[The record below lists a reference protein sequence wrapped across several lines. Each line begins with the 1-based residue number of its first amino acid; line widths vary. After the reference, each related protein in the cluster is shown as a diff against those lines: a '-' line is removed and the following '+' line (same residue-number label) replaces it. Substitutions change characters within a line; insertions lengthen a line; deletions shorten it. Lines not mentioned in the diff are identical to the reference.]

1 MPYYITDESEDCPA
15 WAVVKEDGELLA
27 CHDTKESAIDQAIAV
42 SLAEETEYVG
52 ERAAVG
58 ELKIGDWVTWNERN
72 PYVLAKV
79 VMIEGELAGLE
90 VYELEDEVY
99 HSTNRLMIM
108 NVLKLKRTQMPERIS
123 AKIEEAEEDY
133 SEEGTP
139 AIILDVDNTIIRGG
153 GINQQLVDYL
163 DTFEDTEIIIITA
176 RLESDRAE
184 TVEDLLDFD
193 YDQLIMKPS
202 ANLSST
208 EFKRRTASELLNTY
222 NLMIAI
228 DDNNDILRAYRGLG
242 ITAIHPNEIP
252 TVPGEERAKPEDLEE
267 GDSVSWNS
275 SGGRARGVI
284 ERIERDG
291 TINVP
296 NTDFSITGT
305 EDDPA
310 ALIRIYREGAEGLE
324 PTDTLVG
331 HKFSTL
337 TKIQDLDEARDV
349 NLTPPA
355 YMRAAARRGL
365 EYHREGKSGDG
376 LVDRTIREA
385 RAMAEG
391 NVTADKWVRI
401 RAWIARH
408 LVDLDSPDAN
418 PSSPNYPS
426 AGVVAHLLWGSG
438 PSKASARRTLKY
450 AEGVVARLE
459 EENRA
464 SISQESEQ
472 MAKIEKR
479 TNEVKFELRAVEG
492 GDGMT
497 FTGYAAVFNSPSE
510 PLPFIERIAPG
521 AFKRSLKARNDIKL
535 LWNHDTGSVLGST
548 RAGTLKLEEDNYGL
562 RVTAVLPETTL
573 GKDVRTLVQR
583 GDVNAMSFGFSVP
596 ANGDSWNSDGTERTL
611 RSVRIHEVSIVAF
624 PAYSQTAGTAS
635 VRSFEAVATRAEV
648 DADQLADAMLAI
660 EDGKDLSLE
669 QSELL
674 SKVIQRLT
682 PQEEA
687 EAEEDSEDLTALEL
701 KKKKFELLMKRL

>member
-1 MPYYITDESEDCPA
+1 VPYYITDQSADCPS

-42 SLAEETEYVG
+42 SLAEDTEFVG

-58 ELKIGDWVTWNERN
+58 QLQVGDWVTWNERN
-72 PYVLAKV
+72 PNVLAQV

-108 NVLKLKRTQMPERIS
+108 NIFKLQRIQMPERIS
-123 AKIEEAEEDY
+123 AEIDEAEEQD
-133 SEEGTP
+133 EEEETEGNLPDNYRPALTP
-139 AIILDVDNTIIRGG
+139 DVPEGRACGNCFFFNEERLNEDRDKAWCEKWEAFVDGG
-153 GINQQLVDYL
+153 NYCNAW
-163 DTFEDTEIIIITA
+163 E
-176 RLESDRAE
+176 
-184 TVEDLLDFD
+184 
-193 YDQLIMKPS
+193 
-202 ANLSST
+202 
-208 EFKRRTASELLNTY
+208 
-222 NLMIAI
+222 
-228 DDNNDILRAYRGLG
+228 
-242 ITAIHPNEIP
+242 PNE
-252 TVPGEERAKPEDLEE
+252 
-267 GDSVSWNS
+267 
-275 SGGRARGVI
+275 
-284 ERIERDG
+284 
-291 TINVP
+291 
-296 NTDFSITGT
+296 
-305 EDDPA
+305 
-310 ALIRIYREGAEGLE
+310 
-324 PTDTLVG
+324 
-331 HKFSTL
+331 
-337 TKIQDLDEARDV
+337 EARELREVD
-349 NLTPPA
+349 LTPPA

-365 EYHREGKSGDG
+365 EYYAEGLAGDG
-376 LVDRTIREA
+376 LVDRTVREA

-401 RAWIARH
+401 AAWIARH
-408 LVDLDSPDAN
+408 LGDLDSPDAN
-418 PSSPNYPS
+418 PTSDNYPS

-438 PSKASARRTLKY
+438 PSKSSARRAMEY
-450 AEGVVARLE
+450 AQGVVGRLE

-535 LWNHDTGSVLGST
+535 LWNHDTGAVLGST

-562 RVTAVLPETTL
+562 RVTATLPPTSL
-573 GKDVRTLVQR
+573 GNDVKVLVQR
-583 GDVNAMSFGFSVP
+583 GDVSAMSFGFSVP
-596 ANGDSWNSDGTERTL
+596 ANGDSWNSEGTERTL

-624 PAYSQTAGTAS
+624 PAYQQTAGTAN
-635 VRSFEAVATRAEV
+635 VRSFDAVATRAEV
-648 DADQLADAMLAI
+648 DADKLADAFLAI

-674 SKVIQRLT
+674 TTVIQRLT

-687 EAEEDSEDLTALEL
+687 EAEANSDDLTALEL

>member
-1 MPYYITDESEDCPA
+1 MPYYITDKSESCPA
-15 WAVVKEDGELLA
+15 WSVIKEDGEVLA

-42 SLAEETEYVG
+42 SLAEETEFVG

-58 ELKIGDWVTWNERN
+58 QLQVGDYVSWNERN
-72 PYVLAKV
+72 PNILAEVVIVEGQLAVLE
-79 VMIEGELAGLE
+79 I
-90 VYELEDEVY
+90 YELEDDVY
-99 HSTNRLMIM
+99 HSTDRLMIM
-108 NVLKLKRTQMPERIS
+108 NVFKLVRVPRPEMI
-123 AKIEEAEEDY
+123 
-133 SEEGTP
+133 SEE
-139 AIILDVDNTIIRGG
+139 
-153 GINQQLVDYL
+153 
-163 DTFEDTEIIIITA
+163 
-176 RLESDRAE
+176 
-184 TVEDLLDFD
+184 VEDVEE
-193 YDQLIMKPS
+193 Q
-202 ANLSST
+202 
-208 EFKRRTASELLNTY
+208 ESE
-222 NLMIAI
+222 
-228 DDNNDILRAYRGLG
+228 
-242 ITAIHPNEIP
+242 EQ
-252 TVPGEERAKPEDLEE
+252 DLEE
-267 GDSVSWNS
+267 ETEGNLPDNYRPALSPDVPE
-275 SGGRARGVI
+275 GRACGNCFFYNE
-284 ERIERDG
+284 ERLNEDGDKAWCERWDAF
-291 TINVP
+291 V
-296 NTDFSITGT
+296 
-305 EDDPA
+305 
-310 ALIRIYREGAEGLE
+310 EGGNYCNAWQASDAVAEE
-324 PTDTLVG
+324 R
-331 HKFSTL
+331 
-337 TKIQDLDEARDV
+337 QV
-349 NLTPPA
+349 NLDPPA

-365 EYHREGKSGDG
+365 EYYAEGLAGDG
-376 LVDRTIREA
+376 LVDRTVREA
-385 RAMAEG
+385 RAMAAG

-418 PSSPNYPS
+418 PSSENYPS

-438 PSKASARRTLKY
+438 PSKSSARRALNY

-583 GDVNAMSFGFSVP
+583 GDVSAMSFGFSVP
-596 ANGDSWNSDGTERTL
+596 ANGDTWNTDGTERTL

-635 VRSFEAVATRAEV
+635 VRSFDGVAKRAEV

-674 SKVIQRLT
+674 TKVIQRLT

-687 EAEEDSEDLTALEL
+687 EAEANSEDLTALEL
-701 KKKKFELLMKRL
+701 KKKKFELLMKRF

>member
-1 MPYYITDESEDCPA
+1 VPYYITQDSAECPA
-15 WAVVKEDGELLA
+15 WAVEKEDGELVA
-27 CHDTKESAIDQAIAV
+27 CHDSKDSAIAQAVAI
-42 SLAEETEYVG
+42 SLSEDTEFIG

-58 ELKIGDWVTWNERN
+58 QLQVGDWVSWNERN
-72 PYVLAKV
+72 PKVLAQV

-108 NVLKLKRTQMPERIS
+108 NVFKLTRIQMPERIS
-123 AKIEEAEEDY
+123 AEVEDAEE
-133 SEEGTP
+133 
-139 AIILDVDNTIIRGG
+139 
-153 GINQQLVDYL
+153 Q
-163 DTFEDTEIIIITA
+163 
-176 RLESDRAE
+176 
-184 TVEDLLDFD
+184 
-193 YDQLIMKPS
+193 
-202 ANLSST
+202 
-208 EFKRRTASELLNTY
+208 
-222 NLMIAI
+222 
-228 DDNNDILRAYRGLG
+228 
-242 ITAIHPNEIP
+242 
-252 TVPGEERAKPEDLEE
+252 DLEE
-267 GDSVSWNS
+267 EETEGNLPDNYRPALAPDVPE
-275 SGGRARGVI
+275 GRACGNCFFFNE
-284 ERIERDG
+284 ERLNEDGDKAWCERWDAFVDG
-291 TINVP
+291 GNYC
-296 NTDFSITGT
+296 NAW
-305 EDDPA
+305 EPA
-310 ALIRIYREGAEGLE
+310 EQE
-324 PTDTLVG
+324 T
-331 HKFSTL
+331 
-337 TKIQDLDEARDV
+337 EARDV

-365 EYHREGKSGDG
+365 EYYAEGLAGDG
-376 LVDRTIREA
+376 LVDRTVREA

-401 RAWIARH
+401 AAWIARH
-408 LVDLDSPDAN
+408 LGDLDSPDAN
-418 PSSPNYPS
+418 PSSENYPS

-438 PSKASARRTLKY
+438 PSKSSARRAMNY

-479 TNEVKFELRAVEG
+479 TNEVQFELRAVEN

-535 LWNHDTGSVLGST
+535 LWNHDTGAVLGST

-562 RVTAVLPETTL
+562 RVTAVLPDTNL
-573 GKDVRTLVQR
+573 GRDVRTLVQR

-596 ANGDSWNSDGTERTL
+596 AGGDTWNAEGTERTL
-611 RSVRIHEVSIVAF
+611 KSVRIFEVSVVAY
-624 PAYSQTAGTAS
+624 PAYQQTAGTAN
-635 VRSFEAVATRAEV
+635 VRSFDAVATRAEV
-648 DADQLADAMLAI
+648 DADKLADAMLAI

-674 SKVIQRLT
+674 TTVIQRLT

-687 EAEEDSEDLTALEL
+687 AAEENSEDLTALEL

>member
-1 MPYYITDESEDCPA
+1 MPYYITDKSADCPA
-15 WAVVKEDGELLA
+15 WAVVKEDGEVVA
-27 CHDTKESAIDQAIAV
+27 CHDTKESAIAQAVAI
-42 SLAEETEYVG
+42 SLAEETEFVG
-52 ERAAVG
+52 ERATVG
-58 ELKIGDWVTWNERN
+58 QLQVGDYVTWNERN
-72 PYVLAKV
+72 PKILAEV
-79 VMIEGELAGLE
+79 VMVEGQLAVLE

-108 NVLKLKRTQMPERIS
+108 NVFKLVRVPRPERIS
-123 AKIEEAEEDY
+123 EKVKDHIEDAEEETEGNLPDNY
-133 SEEGTP
+133 RPALSPDVPEGRACGNCFFFNEERLNEDGDK
-139 AIILDVDNTIIRGG
+139 AWCERWDAFVEGG
-153 GINQQLVDYL
+153 NYCN
-163 DTFEDTEIIIITA
+163 A
-176 RLESDRAE
+176 WESAE
-184 TVEDLLDFD
+184 QE
-193 YDQLIMKPS
+193 
-202 ANLSST
+202 
-208 EFKRRTASELLNTY
+208 
-222 NLMIAI
+222 
-228 DDNNDILRAYRGLG
+228 
-242 ITAIHPNEIP
+242 
-252 TVPGEERAKPEDLEE
+252 GEE
-267 GDSVSWNS
+267 
-275 SGGRARGVI
+275 
-284 ERIERDG
+284 ER
-291 TINVP
+291 
-296 NTDFSITGT
+296 
-305 EDDPA
+305 
-310 ALIRIYREGAEGLE
+310 
-324 PTDTLVG
+324 
-331 HKFSTL
+331 
-337 TKIQDLDEARDV
+337 QV

-365 EYHREGKSGDG
+365 EYYAEGLGGDG

-408 LVDLDSPDAN
+408 LVDLDAPDAN
-418 PSSPNYPS
+418 PNSENYPS

-438 PSKASARRTLKY
+438 PSKASARRALNY
-450 AEGVVARLE
+450 AEGVVSRLE

-535 LWNHDTGSVLGST
+535 LWNHDTGAVLGST

-583 GDVNAMSFGFSVP
+583 GDVSAMSFGFSVP
-596 ANGDSWNSDGTERTL
+596 ANGDSWNAEGTERTL

-624 PAYSQTAGTAS
+624 PAYQQTAGTAS
-635 VRSFEAVATRAEV
+635 VRSFDGVAKRAEV

-674 SKVIQRLT
+674 TKVIQRLT

-687 EAEEDSEDLTALEL
+687 EAEVNSEELTALEL

>member
-1 MPYYITDESEDCPA
+1 VPYYITDKSEDCPS
-15 WAVVKEDGELLA
+15 WSVIKDNDDLIA
-27 CHDTKESAIDQAIAV
+27 CHDTKESAIEQAIAI
-42 SLAEETEYVG
+42 SLAEDTEFVG

-58 ELKIGDWVTWNERN
+58 QLKVGDWVSWNERN
-72 PYVLAKV
+72 PNVLAQV

-90 VYELEDEVY
+90 VYELEAEVY
-99 HSTNRLMIM
+99 HSTDRLMIM
-108 NVLKLKRTQMPERIS
+108 NVFKLQRVQAPDRVSMELDY
-123 AKIEEAEEDY
+123 EEDLTDDP
-133 SEEGTP
+133 EENRDGEGV
-139 AIILDVDNTIIRGG
+139 IILDVDNTIIRGG
-153 GINQQLVDYL
+153 EINQRLVDYL
-163 DTFEDTEIIIITA
+163 DTFDNTELVIITA
-176 RLESDRAE
+176 RIESERAQTEADLEG
-184 TVEDLLDFD
+184 FD

-202 ANLSST
+202 ADLNST
-208 EFKRRTASELLNTY
+208 EFKRRTASELMNTY
-222 NLMIAI
+222 NVMIAI
-228 DDNNDILRAYRGLG
+228 DDNNDILRAYRTLG

-252 TVPGEERAKPEDLEE
+252 DT
-267 GDSVSWNS
+267 
-275 SGGRARGVI
+275 
-284 ERIERDG
+284 
-291 TINVP
+291 
-296 NTDFSITGT
+296 
-305 EDDPA
+305 PA
-310 ALIRIYREGAEGLE
+310 
-324 PTDTLVG
+324 
-331 HKFSTL
+331 
-337 TKIQDLDEARDV
+337 LDEEIRAVD
-349 NLTPPA
+349 LTPPA

-365 EYHREGKSGDG
+365 EYYAEGLAGDG
-376 LVDRTIREA
+376 LVDRTVREA
-385 RAMAEG
+385 RAMAAG

-418 PSSPNYPS
+418 PSSENYPS

-438 PSKASARRTLKY
+438 PSKASARRAMNY

-459 EENRA
+459 RENRA
-464 SISQESEQ
+464 SVSQESEQ

-479 TNEVKFELRAVEG
+479 TNEVQFELRAVEN

-562 RVTAVLPETTL
+562 RVTAMLPETTL

-583 GDVNAMSFGFSVP
+583 GDVSAMSFGFSVP
-596 ANGDSWNSDGTERTL
+596 ANGDTWNSDGTERTL

-624 PAYSQTAGTAS
+624 PAYSQTAGTAA
-635 VRSFEAVATRAEV
+635 VRSYDAVATRAEV

-674 SKVIQRLT
+674 TTVIQRLT
-682 PQEEA
+682 PQA
-687 EAEEDSEDLTALEL
+687 EGEDNSDDLTLLEL
-701 KKKKFELLMKRL
+701 KKKKIELLMKRL

>member
-1 MPYYITDESEDCPA
+1 MPYYITDKSANCPS
-15 WAVVKEDGELLA
+15 WAVVKEDGELIA
-27 CHDTKESAIDQAIAV
+27 CHDSKESAIDQAIAI
-42 SLAEETEYVG
+42 SLAEDTEFVG

-58 ELKIGDWVTWNERN
+58 QLMVGDYVSWDINNPKI
-72 PYVLAKV
+72 LAEV
-79 VMIEGELAGLE
+79 VMVEGQLAAVE
-90 VYELEDEVY
+90 VYELEDSVY
-99 HSTNRLMIM
+99 HSTDRIMLINVFKLVRVPRPEMIS
-108 NVLKLKRTQMPERIS
+108 E
-123 AKIEEAEEDY
+123 KIEDEEQNLEEETEGNLPDNY
-133 SEEGTP
+133 RPSLSPDVPEGRACGNCLFFDETRLNEEGDE
-139 AIILDVDNTIIRGG
+139 AWCQKWGAFVEGDNYC
-153 GINQQLVDYL
+153 NAWEAD
-163 DTFEDTEIIIITA
+163 
-176 RLESDRAE
+176 
-184 TVEDLLDFD
+184 
-193 YDQLIMKPS
+193 
-202 ANLSST
+202 
-208 EFKRRTASELLNTY
+208 
-222 NLMIAI
+222 
-228 DDNNDILRAYRGLG
+228 
-242 ITAIHPNEIP
+242 
-252 TVPGEERAKPEDLEE
+252 EERAAPDALEV
-267 GDSVSWNS
+267 GDSVSWSS

-284 ERIERDG
+284 ERIERNG
-291 TINVP
+291 RINVP
-296 NTDFSITGT
+296 NSDFTITGT

-310 ALIRIYREGAEGLE
+310 ALIRVYREGADGLE
-324 PTDTLVG
+324 ATDVLVG

-337 TKIQDLDEARDV
+337 TKIQELDEERQV

-365 EYHREGKSGDG
+365 EYYREGKGGDG
-376 LVDRTIREA
+376 LVERTIREA

-408 LVDLDSPDAN
+408 LVDLDAPDAN
-418 PSSPNYPS
+418 PTSENYPS

-438 PSKASARRTLKY
+438 PSKASARRALKY

-479 TNEVKFELRAVEG
+479 TNEVKFELRAVEN

-535 LWNHDTGSVLGST
+535 LWNHDTGAVLGST

-562 RVTAVLPETTL
+562 RVTATLPQTSL
-573 GKDVRTLVQR
+573 GNDVKVLVQR

-596 ANGDSWNSDGTERTL
+596 ANGDSWNTDGTERTL
-611 RSVRIHEVSIVAF
+611 RSVRIHEVSIVAY

-635 VRSFEAVATRAEV
+635 VRSFDGVAKRAEV

-674 SKVIQRLT
+674 TKVIQRLT
-682 PQEEA
+682 PQG
-687 EAEEDSEDLTALEL
+687 EDSTSDDLNALEL
-701 KKKKFELLMKRL
+701 KKKKLELLMKRL

>member
-1 MPYYITDESEDCPA
+1 VPYYITDKSADCPA
-15 WAVVKEDGELLA
+15 WAVVKEDGEVLA
-27 CHDTKESAIDQAIAV
+27 CHDTKESAIEQAIAV
-42 SLAEETEYVG
+42 SLAEETEFVG

-58 ELKIGDWVTWNERN
+58 QLQVGDWVSWNERN
-72 PYVLAKV
+72 PNVLAQV

-99 HSTNRLMIM
+99 HSTSRLMIV
-108 NVLKLKRTQMPERIS
+108 NVFKLTRIQKPELISAEVEDVEEEEGLPDNYRPALAPDVPEGRACGNCFFFNEERIS
-123 AKIEEAEEDY
+123 EDGTKAFCEKWEEFVDGGYYCNAWESNEAEEQ
-133 SEEGTP
+133 E
-139 AIILDVDNTIIRGG
+139 V
-153 GINQQLVDYL
+153 
-163 DTFEDTEIIIITA
+163 
-176 RLESDRAE
+176 
-184 TVEDLLDFD
+184 
-193 YDQLIMKPS
+193 
-202 ANLSST
+202 
-208 EFKRRTASELLNTY
+208 
-222 NLMIAI
+222 
-228 DDNNDILRAYRGLG
+228 
-242 ITAIHPNEIP
+242 
-252 TVPGEERAKPEDLEE
+252 
-267 GDSVSWNS
+267 
-275 SGGRARGVI
+275 
-284 ERIERDG
+284 
-291 TINVP
+291 
-296 NTDFSITGT
+296 
-305 EDDPA
+305 
-310 ALIRIYREGAEGLE
+310 RE
-324 PTDTLVG
+324 
-331 HKFSTL
+331 
-337 TKIQDLDEARDV
+337 V

-365 EYHREGKSGDG
+365 EYHAEGLSGDG
-376 LVDRTIREA
+376 LVDRTVREA

-408 LVDLDSPDAN
+408 LGDLDSPDAN

-438 PSKASARRTLKY
+438 PSKSSARRALKY

-479 TNEVKFELRAVEG
+479 TNQVEFELRAVEG

-535 LWNHDTGSVLGST
+535 LWNHDTGAVLGST
-548 RAGTLKLEEDNYGL
+548 RAGTLKLEEDSYGL

-583 GDVNAMSFGFSVP
+583 GDVSAMSFGFSVP
-596 ANGDSWNSDGTERTL
+596 ANGDTWNAEGTERTL

-624 PAYSQTAGTAS
+624 PAYQQTAGTAS
-635 VRSFEAVATRAEV
+635 VRSFDAVATRAEV
-648 DADQLADAMLAI
+648 DADSLADAMLAI

-674 SKVIQRLT
+674 TKVIQRLT

-687 EAEEDSEDLTALEL
+687 EAEDNSEELTALEL

>member
-1 MPYYITDESEDCPA
+1 VPYYITDKSADCPA
-15 WAVVKEDGELLA
+15 WSVIKESGEVLA
-27 CHDTKESAIDQAIAV
+27 CHDTKESAIEQAIAV
-42 SLAEETEYVG
+42 SIAEETEFVG

-58 ELKIGDWVTWNERN
+58 ELKIGDWVTWNLRN
-72 PYVLAKV
+72 PKVLALV
-79 VMIEGELAGLE
+79 VLIEGELAGLE

-99 HSTNRLMIM
+99 HSTSRLMIM
-108 NVLKLKRTQMPERIS
+108 NVFKLQRIQMPERIS
-123 AKIEEAEEDY
+123 AEVEDAEE
-133 SEEGTP
+133 EELEDEGEANLPDNYRP
-139 AIILDVDNTIIRGG
+139 ALAPDVPEGRACGNCFFF
-153 GINQQLVDYL
+153 N
-163 DTFEDTEIIIITA
+163 EA
-176 RLESDRAE
+176 RLNDNGDKAWCERWDAFVDGGNYCNAWEPAE
-184 TVEDLLDFD
+184 QET
-193 YDQLIMKPS
+193 
-202 ANLSST
+202 
-208 EFKRRTASELLNTY
+208 
-222 NLMIAI
+222 
-228 DDNNDILRAYRGLG
+228 
-242 ITAIHPNEIP
+242 
-252 TVPGEERAKPEDLEE
+252 
-267 GDSVSWNS
+267 
-275 SGGRARGVI
+275 
-284 ERIERDG
+284 
-291 TINVP
+291 
-296 NTDFSITGT
+296 
-305 EDDPA
+305 
-310 ALIRIYREGAEGLE
+310 
-324 PTDTLVG
+324 
-331 HKFSTL
+331 
-337 TKIQDLDEARDV
+337 EARDV

-365 EYHREGKSGDG
+365 EYYAEGLAGDG
-376 LVDRTIREA
+376 LVDRTVREA

-401 RAWIARH
+401 AAWIARH
-408 LVDLDSPDAN
+408 LGDLDSPDAN
-418 PSSPNYPS
+418 PSSENYPS

-438 PSKASARRTLKY
+438 PSKASARRAMNY
-450 AEGVVARLE
+450 ADGVVARLE

-464 SISQESEQ
+464 SVSQESEQ

-479 TNEVKFELRAVEG
+479 TNEVQFELRAVEN

-583 GDVNAMSFGFSVP
+583 GDVSAMSFGFSVP
-596 ANGDSWNSDGTERTL
+596 ANGDSWNAEGTERTL

-624 PAYSQTAGTAS
+624 PAYQQTAGTAA
-635 VRSFEAVATRAEV
+635 VRSFDGVAKRAEV

-674 SKVIQRLT
+674 TKVIQRLT

-687 EAEEDSEDLTALEL
+687 AEEDNSEELTALEL
-701 KKKKFELLMKRL
+701 KKMKLELLMKRL

>member
-1 MPYYITDESEDCPA
+1 MPYYITDKSEDCPS
-15 WAVVKEDGELLA
+15 WAVVKEDGEIIA
-27 CHDTKESAIDQAIAV
+27 CHDTKESAIDQALAI
-42 SLAEETEYVG
+42 SLAEETEFVG

-58 ELKIGDWVTWNERN
+58 QLKVGDYVSWDLTN
-72 PYVLAKV
+72 PKIMAEV

-90 VYELEDEVY
+90 VYELEDDVY
-99 HSTNRLMIM
+99 HSTDRLMIM
-108 NVLKLKRTQMPERIS
+108 NIFRLQRVPRPEKIS
-123 AKIEEAEEDY
+123 EEVEMEEDY
-133 SEEGTP
+133 SEEDREEGTP

-153 GINQQLVDYL
+153 QINQQLVDYL
-163 DTFEDTEIIIITA
+163 DTFDDTEMIIITA
-176 RLESDRAE
+176 RLESERAQTE
-184 TVEDLLDFD
+184 VDLEGFD
-193 YDQLIMKPS
+193 YDQLLMKPS
-202 ANLSST
+202 ADLNST
-208 EFKRRTASELLNTY
+208 EFKRRTASELMDSY

-252 TVPGEERAKPEDLEE
+252 SVPEDEERA
-267 GDSVSWNS
+267 
-275 SGGRARGVI
+275 
-284 ERIERDG
+284 
-291 TINVP
+291 
-296 NTDFSITGT
+296 
-305 EDDPA
+305 
-310 ALIRIYREGAEGLE
+310 
-324 PTDTLVG
+324 
-331 HKFSTL
+331 
-337 TKIQDLDEARDV
+337 V
-349 NLTPPA
+349 NLTAPA

-365 EYHREGKSGDG
+365 EYYREGKGGDG
-376 LVDRTIREA
+376 LVDKTIREA

-408 LVDLDSPDAN
+408 LGDLDSPNAN
-418 PSSPNYPS
+418 PSSPSYPS

-479 TNEVKFELRAVEG
+479 TNEVQFELRAVEG

-521 AFKRSLKARNDIKL
+521 AFKRSLRARNDIKL

-562 RVTAVLPETTL
+562 RVTAVLPETSL

-583 GDVNAMSFGFSVP
+583 GDVSAMSFGFSVP
-596 ANGDSWNSDGTERTL
+596 ANGDTWNTDGTERTL

-635 VRSFEAVATRAEV
+635 VRSFDAVATRAEV
-648 DADQLADAMLAI
+648 DADQLADAMLSI
-660 EDGKDLSLE
+660 EDGKDLSKE

-674 SKVIQRLT
+674 TKVIQRLT

-687 EAEEDSEDLTALEL
+687 QTEENSEELTALEL
-701 KKKKFELLMKRL
+701 KKMKLELLMKRL

>member
-1 MPYYITDESEDCPA
+1 MAYYITDKSEDCPA
-15 WAVVKEDGELLA
+15 WAVVKEDGELIA
-27 CHDTKESAIDQAIAV
+27 CHDTKESAIDQALAI
-42 SLAEETEYVG
+42 SLAEETEFVG

-58 ELKIGDWVTWNERN
+58 QLKVGDYVSWDLTN
-72 PYVLAKV
+72 PKIMAEV

-90 VYELEDEVY
+90 VYELEDDVY
-99 HSTNRLMIM
+99 HNTDRLMIM
-108 NVLKLKRTQMPERIS
+108 NIFRLQRVPRPEKIS
-123 AKIEEAEEDY
+123 EVVEIEEDY
-133 SEEGTP
+133 SEEDREEGIP
-139 AIILDVDNTIIRGG
+139 AIILDIDNTIIRGG
-153 GINQQLVDYL
+153 QLNQQLVDYL
-163 DTFEDTEIIIITA
+163 DTFDDTEIIIITA

-184 TVEDLLDFD
+184 TEVDLEGFE
-193 YDQLIMKPS
+193 YDQLLMKPS
-202 ANLSST
+202 SDLNST
-208 EFKRRTASELLNTY
+208 EFKRATASELLNSY

-228 DDNNDILRAYRGLG
+228 DDNNDILRAYRSLG

-252 TVPGEERAKPEDLEE
+252 SVPEDEER
-267 GDSVSWNS
+267 
-275 SGGRARGVI
+275 
-284 ERIERDG
+284 
-291 TINVP
+291 
-296 NTDFSITGT
+296 
-305 EDDPA
+305 
-310 ALIRIYREGAEGLE
+310 
-324 PTDTLVG
+324 
-331 HKFSTL
+331 
-337 TKIQDLDEARDV
+337 QV
-349 NLTPPA
+349 NLTAPA

-365 EYHREGKSGDG
+365 EYYREGKGGDG

-391 NVTADKWVRI
+391 NITADKWVRI

-408 LVDLDSPDAN
+408 LGDLDSPDAN

-479 TNEVKFELRAVEG
+479 TNEVQFELRAVEG

-596 ANGDSWNSDGTERTL
+596 ANGDTWNTDGTERTL

-635 VRSFEAVATRAEV
+635 VRSFDAVAKRAEV
-648 DADQLADAMLAI
+648 DADQLADAMLTI
-660 EDGKDLSLE
+660 EDGKDLSKE

-674 SKVIQRLT
+674 TKVIQRLT
-682 PQEEA
+682 PQDEAQTEENS
-687 EAEEDSEDLTALEL
+687 EELTALEL
-701 KKKKFELLMKRL
+701 KKMKLELLMKRL

>member
-1 MPYYITDESEDCPA
+1 VPYYITDKSADCPS
-15 WAVVKEDGELLA
+15 WAVIKEDGELIA
-27 CHDTKESAIDQAIAV
+27 CHDSKESAIDQAIAI
-42 SLAEETEYVG
+42 SLAEETEFIG

-58 ELKIGDWVTWNERN
+58 QLQVGDWVTWNERN
-72 PYVLAKV
+72 PKVLAQV

-90 VYELEDEVY
+90 VYDLEDEVY

-108 NVLKLKRTQMPERIS
+108 NVFKLIRVSRPEMISEEVADAEEQEEEETEGNLPDNYRPALAPDVPEGRACGNCFFFNEERINEDGDK
-123 AKIEEAEEDY
+123 AWCEKWDAFVDGGNYCNAWEPAEE
-133 SEEGTP
+133 
-139 AIILDVDNTIIRGG
+139 
-153 GINQQLVDYL
+153 
-163 DTFEDTEIIIITA
+163 
-176 RLESDRAE
+176 E
-184 TVEDLLDFD
+184 T
-193 YDQLIMKPS
+193 
-202 ANLSST
+202 
-208 EFKRRTASELLNTY
+208 
-222 NLMIAI
+222 
-228 DDNNDILRAYRGLG
+228 
-242 ITAIHPNEIP
+242 
-252 TVPGEERAKPEDLEE
+252 
-267 GDSVSWNS
+267 
-275 SGGRARGVI
+275 
-284 ERIERDG
+284 
-291 TINVP
+291 
-296 NTDFSITGT
+296 
-305 EDDPA
+305 
-310 ALIRIYREGAEGLE
+310 
-324 PTDTLVG
+324 
-331 HKFSTL
+331 
-337 TKIQDLDEARDV
+337 EARDV

-365 EYHREGKSGDG
+365 EYYAEGLAGDG
-376 LVDRTIREA
+376 LVDRTVREA

-408 LVDLDSPDAN
+408 LVDLDAPDAN
-418 PSSPNYPS
+418 PTSENYPS

-438 PSKASARRTLKY
+438 PSKASARRALNY

-479 TNEVKFELRAVEG
+479 TNEVQFELRAVEN

-562 RVTAVLPETTL
+562 RVTAVLPDTNL
-573 GKDVRTLVQR
+573 GRDVRTLVQR

-596 ANGDSWNSDGTERTL
+596 AGGDSWNAEGTERTL
-611 RSVRIHEVSIVAF
+611 KSVRIFEVSVVAY
-624 PAYSQTAGTAS
+624 PAYQQTAGTAS
-635 VRSFEAVATRAEV
+635 VRSFDGVAKRAEV

-674 SKVIQRLT
+674 TKVIQRLT

-687 EAEEDSEDLTALEL
+687 AAEENSEDLTALEL

>member
-1 MPYYITDESEDCPA
+1 MPYYITDKSEECPS
-15 WAVVKEDGELLA
+15 WSVVKEDGELIA
-27 CHDTKESAIDQAIAV
+27 CHDTKESAIDQAIAI
-42 SLAEETEYVG
+42 SLAEDTEFVG

-58 ELKIGDWVTWNERN
+58 QLQVGDYVSWNTFN
-72 PYVLAKV
+72 PNIMAEV
-79 VMIEGELAGLE
+79 VMVNGQLAVLE
-90 VYELEDEVY
+90 VYELENEVY
-99 HSTNRLMIM
+99 HSTDRLMIM
-108 NVLKLKRTQMPERIS
+108 NVFKLTRVPRPEMIS
-123 AKIEEAEEDY
+123 EEVEEAEEQDL
-133 SEEGTP
+133 EEETEGNLP
-139 AIILDVDNTIIRGG
+139 DNYRPSLSPDVPEGRACGNCFFFDETRLNEDGDKAWCEKWDAFVEGDNYC
-153 GINQQLVDYL
+153 NAW
-163 DTFEDTEIIIITA
+163 E
-176 RLESDRAE
+176 
-184 TVEDLLDFD
+184 
-193 YDQLIMKPS
+193 
-202 ANLSST
+202 
-208 EFKRRTASELLNTY
+208 
-222 NLMIAI
+222 
-228 DDNNDILRAYRGLG
+228 
-242 ITAIHPNEIP
+242 PNA
-252 TVPGEERAKPEDLEE
+252 EERAEPDALEV

-291 TINVP
+291 RINVP
-296 NTDFSITGT
+296 DSDFTITGT

-310 ALIRIYREGAEGLE
+310 ALIRVYRPGEDGLE

-337 TKIQDLDEARDV
+337 TKIQDVDETRAV

-365 EYHREGKSGDG
+365 EYYAEGLAGDG
-376 LVDRTIREA
+376 LVDRTVREA
-385 RAMAEG
+385 RAMAAG

-418 PSSPNYPS
+418 PSSENYPS

-438 PSKASARRTLKY
+438 PSKASARRAMNY

-497 FTGYAAVFNSPSE
+497 FTGYAAVFNAPSE

-521 AFKRSLKARNDIKL
+521 AFRRSLRARNDIKL

-562 RVTAVLPETTL
+562 RVTAVLPDTNL
-573 GKDVRTLVQR
+573 GRDVRTLVQR

-596 ANGDSWNSDGTERTL
+596 AGGDSWNSEGTERTL
-611 RSVRIHEVSIVAF
+611 KSVRIFEVSVVAY
-624 PAYSQTAGTAS
+624 PAYQQTAGTAA
-635 VRSFEAVATRAEV
+635 VRSYDAVATRAEV
-648 DADQLADAMLAI
+648 DADKLADAMLAI

-674 SKVIQRLT
+674 TTVIQRLT
-682 PQEEA
+682 PQA
-687 EAEEDSEDLTALEL
+687 EVEDNSDDLTLLEL
-701 KKKKFELLMKRL
+701 KKKKIELLMKRL

>member
-1 MPYYITDESEDCPA
+1 MPYYITDKSADCPA
-15 WAVVKEDGELLA
+15 WSVIKESGEVLA
-27 CHDTKESAIDQAIAV
+27 CHDTKESAIEQAIAV
-42 SLAEETEYVG
+42 SIAEETEFVG

-58 ELKIGDWVTWNERN
+58 ELKIGDWVTWNIRN
-72 PYVLAKV
+72 PNVLAQV
-79 VMIEGELAGLE
+79 VLIEGELAGLE
-90 VYELEDEVY
+90 VYELEDETY
-99 HSTNRLMIM
+99 HSTERLMIM
-108 NVLKLKRTQMPERIS
+108 NVFKLQRIPMPDKIS
-123 AKIEEAEEDY
+123 AELEDAEEQ
-133 SEEGTP
+133 EEDEGEENLPDNYRP
-139 AIILDVDNTIIRGG
+139 ALAPDVPEGRACGNCFFF
-153 GINQQLVDYL
+153 N
-163 DTFEDTEIIIITA
+163 EA
-176 RLESDRAE
+176 RLNDDGDKAWCERWDAFVDGGNYCNAWQPNEEDRAAP
-184 TVEDLLDFD
+184 D
-193 YDQLIMKPS
+193 
-202 ANLSST
+202 A
-208 EFKRRTASELLNTY
+208 
-222 NLMIAI
+222 
-228 DDNNDILRAYRGLG
+228 
-242 ITAIHPNEIP
+242 
-252 TVPGEERAKPEDLEE
+252 LEV
-267 GDSVSWNS
+267 GDSVSWNF

-284 ERIERDG
+284 ERIEREG

-296 NTDFSITGT
+296 NSDFTITGT

-310 ALIRIYREGAEGLE
+310 ALIRVYRPGAEGLE
-324 PTDTLVG
+324 ATDTLVA

-337 TKIQDLDEARDV
+337 TKIQELDENRAV
-349 NLTPPA
+349 NLTAPA

-365 EYHREGKSGDG
+365 EYYAQGLAGDG
-376 LVDRTIREA
+376 LVDRTVREA

-401 RAWIARH
+401 AAWIARH
-408 LVDLDSPDAN
+408 LGDLDSPDAN

-438 PSKASARRTLKY
+438 PSKSSANRTMKY
-450 AEGVVARLE
+450 AESVVARLE

-479 TNEVKFELRAVEG
+479 TNEVQFELRAVEG

-535 LWNHDTGSVLGST
+535 LYNHDTGAVLGST

-562 RVTAVLPETTL
+562 RVTAMLPETSL

-583 GDVNAMSFGFSVP
+583 GDVSAMSFGFSVP
-596 ANGDSWNSDGTERTL
+596 ANGDSWNTDGTERTL
-611 RSVRIHEVSIVAF
+611 KSVRIHEVSIVAF
-624 PAYSQTAGTAS
+624 PAYQQTAGTAA
-635 VRSFEAVATRAEV
+635 VRSFDGVAKRAEV

-674 SKVIQRLT
+674 TKVIQRLT

-687 EAEEDSEDLTALEL
+687 EAEANSEELTALEL

>member
-1 MPYYITDESEDCPA
+1 MPYYITDKSADCPA
-15 WAVVKEDGELLA
+15 WSVIKESGEVLA

-42 SLAEETEYVG
+42 SLAEETEFVG

-58 ELKIGDWVTWNERN
+58 QLMIGD
-72 PYVLAKV
+72 YVSWDVNNAKILAEV
-79 VMIEGELAGLE
+79 VMVDGQLAVIE
-90 VYELEDEVY
+90 VYELEDSVY
-99 HSTNRLMIM
+99 HSTDRLMIM
-108 NVLKLKRTQMPERIS
+108 NVFKLVRVPRPELIS
-123 AKIEEAEEDY
+123 EEVEDEEED
-133 SEEGTP
+133 SQENLEE
-139 AIILDVDNTIIRGG
+139 DN
-153 GINQQLVDYL
+153 
-163 DTFEDTEIIIITA
+163 
-176 RLESDRAE
+176 LEEDRAE
-184 TVEDLLDFD
+184 PD
-193 YDQLIMKPS
+193 S
-202 ANLSST
+202 
-208 EFKRRTASELLNTY
+208 
-222 NLMIAI
+222 
-228 DDNNDILRAYRGLG
+228 
-242 ITAIHPNEIP
+242 
-252 TVPGEERAKPEDLEE
+252 LEV

-296 NTDFSITGT
+296 DSDFTITGT

-310 ALIRIYREGAEGLE
+310 ALIRLYRPGSESLE
-324 PTDTLVG
+324 PTDTLVA

-337 TKIQDLDEARDV
+337 TKIEDLDETREV
-349 NLTPPA
+349 NLTAPA

-365 EYHREGKSGDG
+365 EYYREGKGGDG

-391 NVTADKWVRI
+391 NITADKWVRI
-401 RAWIARH
+401 AAWIARH
-408 LVDLDSPDAN
+408 LGDLDSPDAN

-438 PSKASARRTLKY
+438 PSKSSANRTMKY
-450 AEGVVARLE
+450 AEGVVSRLE

-479 TNEVKFELRAVEG
+479 TNEVQFELRAVEN

-548 RAGTLKLEEDNYGL
+548 RAGTLKLEEDAHGL
-562 RVTAVLPETTL
+562 RVTAMLPETSL

-596 ANGDSWNSDGTERTL
+596 ANGDSWNTEGTERTL

-624 PAYSQTAGTAS
+624 PAYSQTAGTAT
-635 VRSFEAVATRAEV
+635 VRSFDGVAKRAEV

-682 PQEEA
+682 PQEEV
-687 EAEEDSEDLTALEL
+687 EDNSEDLTALEL

>member
-1 MPYYITDESEDCPA
+1 MPYYITDKSADCPA

-42 SLAEETEYVG
+42 SLAEETEFVG

-58 ELKIGDWVTWNERN
+58 QLQVGDYVTWNERN
-72 PYVLAKV
+72 PNILAEV
-79 VMIEGELAGLE
+79 VMVEGQLAVLE

-99 HSTNRLMIM
+99 HSTDRLMIM
-108 NVLKLKRTQMPERIS
+108 NVFKLTRVPRPERIS
-123 AKIEEAEEDY
+123 EE
-133 SEEGTP
+133 
-139 AIILDVDNTIIRGG
+139 
-153 GINQQLVDYL
+153 
-163 DTFEDTEIIIITA
+163 
-176 RLESDRAE
+176 
-184 TVEDLLDFD
+184 VED
-193 YDQLIMKPS
+193 
-202 ANLSST
+202 
-208 EFKRRTASELLNTY
+208 
-222 NLMIAI
+222 
-228 DDNNDILRAYRGLG
+228 
-242 ITAIHPNEIP
+242 
-252 TVPGEERAKPEDLEE
+252 EDLEE
-267 GDSVSWNS
+267 QDIEEESEGNLPDNYRPALSPDVPE
-275 SGGRARGVI
+275 GRACGNCIFFDETRLNEDGDKAWC
-284 ERIERDG
+284 ERWDAFVEGGNYCNAWESAEQEGEEER
-291 TINVP
+291 
-296 NTDFSITGT
+296 
-305 EDDPA
+305 
-310 ALIRIYREGAEGLE
+310 
-324 PTDTLVG
+324 
-331 HKFSTL
+331 
-337 TKIQDLDEARDV
+337 QV

-365 EYHREGKSGDG
+365 EYYAEGLGGDG

-408 LVDLDSPDAN
+408 LVDLDAPDAN
-418 PSSPNYPS
+418 PNSENYPS

-438 PSKASARRTLKY
+438 PSKASARRALNY
-450 AEGVVARLE
+450 AEGVVSRLE

-535 LWNHDTGSVLGST
+535 LWNHDTGAVLGST

-562 RVTAVLPETTL
+562 RVTAVLPQTSL
-573 GKDVRTLVQR
+573 GNDVKVLVQR
-583 GDVNAMSFGFSVP
+583 GDVSAMSFGFSVP
-596 ANGDSWNSDGTERTL
+596 ANGDSWNAEGTERTL

-624 PAYSQTAGTAS
+624 PAYQQTAGTAS
-635 VRSFEAVATRAEV
+635 VRSFDGVAKRAEV

-674 SKVIQRLT
+674 TKVIQRLT

-687 EAEEDSEDLTALEL
+687 EAEANSEELTALEL

>member
-1 MPYYITDESEDCPA
+1 MPYYITSKSESCPA
-15 WAVVKEDGELLA
+15 WAVIKESGELIA
-27 CHDTKESAIDQAIAV
+27 CHDTKESAIDQAVAI
-42 SLAEETEYVG
+42 SLSEEEEFVG

-58 ELKIGDWVTWNERN
+58 ELNPGDYVSWNINDPKILAEV
-72 PYVLAKV
+72 VLVEGQVAV
-79 VMIEGELAGLE
+79 VE
-90 VYELEDEVY
+90 VYELKDTVY
-99 HSTNRLMIM
+99 HSTERLMIM
-108 NVLKLKRTQMPERIS
+108 NVLKLKRVPRPELIS
-123 AKIEEAEEDY
+123 EEFEEEDV
-133 SEEGTP
+133 EEETLEEETP
-139 AIILDVDNTIIRGG
+139 
-153 GINQQLVDYL
+153 
-163 DTFEDTEIIIITA
+163 E
-176 RLESDRAE
+176 
-184 TVEDLLDFD
+184 
-193 YDQLIMKPS
+193 
-202 ANLSST
+202 
-208 EFKRRTASELLNTY
+208 
-222 NLMIAI
+222 
-228 DDNNDILRAYRGLG
+228 
-242 ITAIHPNEIP
+242 
-252 TVPGEERAKPEDLEE
+252 EERAEPDELSE
-267 GDSVSWNS
+267 GDFVRWNS
-275 SGGRARGVI
+275 SGGIARG
-284 ERIERDG
+284 RIEYIMREG
-291 TINVP
+291 TLGVP
-296 NTDFSITGT
+296 DSDFSITAT
-305 EDDPA
+305 PENPA
-310 ALIRIYREGAEGLE
+310 ALIRIYRQGADGWAETE
-324 PTDTLVG
+324 VLVG

-337 TKIQDLDEARDV
+337 TKIEPLETRFENREV

-365 EYHREGKSGDG
+365 EYYAEGLAGDG
-376 LVDRTIREA
+376 LVDRTVREA

-401 RAWIARH
+401 GAWIARH

-418 PSSPNYPS
+418 PSSKNYPS

-438 PSKASARRTLKY
+438 PSKSSARRALNY
-450 AEGVVARLE
+450 AQGVVARLE

-497 FTGYAAVFNSPSE
+497 FTGYAAIFNSPSE

-562 RVTAVLPETTL
+562 RVTAMLPETTL

-583 GDVNAMSFGFSVP
+583 GDVSAMSFGFSVP
-596 ANGDSWNSDGTERTL
+596 ANGDSWNTDGTERTL

-624 PAYSQTAGTAS
+624 PAYSQTAGTAA
-635 VRSFEAVATRAEV
+635 VRSFDGVAKRAEV

-674 SKVIQRLT
+674 TKVIQRLT
-682 PQEEA
+682 PQEVA
-687 EAEEDSEDLTALEL
+687 EAEGNSEELTALEL

>member
-1 MPYYITDESEDCPA
+1 MPYYISDKSADCPA

-27 CHDTKESAIDQAIAV
+27 CHDSKQAAIDQAVAV
-42 SLAEETEYVG
+42 SLAEETEFVG

-58 ELKIGDWVTWNERN
+58 QLMVGDYVSWNINDPKI
-72 PYVLAKV
+72 LAEV
-79 VMIEGELAGLE
+79 VMIEGPLAAVE
-90 VYELEDEVY
+90 VYELEDSVY
-99 HSTNRLMIM
+99 HSTDRVMIM
-108 NVLKLKRTQMPERIS
+108 NVLKLVRVPRPEMIS
-123 AKIEEAEEDY
+123 EEVEEAEE
-133 SEEGTP
+133 ERAEGDGV
-139 AIILDVDNTIIRGG
+139 IILDVDNTIIRGG
-153 GINQQLVDYL
+153 QINQQLVNYL
-163 DTFEDTEIIIITA
+163 DTFEDTEFIIITA
-176 RLESDRAE
+176 RLESERANTE
-184 TVEDLLDFD
+184 ADLEGFD
-193 YDQLIMKPS
+193 YDELIMKPS
-202 ANLSST
+202 ADVDST
-208 EFKRRTASELLNTY
+208 EFKKTTAEELIKRY
-222 NLMIAI
+222 NVMVAI
-228 DDNNDILRAYRGLG
+228 DDNEQIRRAYRSLG

-252 TVPGEERAKPEDLEE
+252 SVEEEGRAEPDSLEV

-296 NTDFSITGT
+296 GSDFTITGT
-305 EDDPA
+305 EDNPA
-310 ALIRIYREGAEGLE
+310 ALIRVYREGGEGLE

-337 TKIQDLDEARDV
+337 TKLEDLEESRAV

-365 EYHREGKSGDG
+365 EYYREGKGGDG
-376 LVDRTIREA
+376 LVDKTIREA

-401 RAWIARH
+401 AAWIARH
-408 LVDLDSPDAN
+408 LGDLDSPDAN
-418 PSSPNYPS
+418 PSSENYPS

-438 PSKASARRTLKY
+438 PSKSSANRAMKY
-450 AEGVVARLE
+450 AENVVARLE
-459 EENRA
+459 EENRT
-464 SISQESEQ
+464 SISLESEQ

-479 TNEVKFELRAVEG
+479 TNEVQFELRAVEG

-548 RAGTLKLEEDNYGL
+548 RAGTLKLEEDAHGL
-562 RVTAVLPETTL
+562 RVTAMLPETTL

-596 ANGDSWNSDGTERTL
+596 ANGDSWNTEGTERTL

-624 PAYSQTAGTAS
+624 PAYTSTAGTAA
-635 VRSFEAVATRAEV
+635 VRSFDGVAKRTEV

-674 SKVIQRLT
+674 TKVIQRLT
-682 PQEEA
+682 PQEEDG
-687 EAEEDSEDLTALEL
+687 ESSDELTALEL
-701 KKKKFELLMKRL
+701 KKMKLELLMKRL

>member
-1 MPYYITDESEDCPA
+1 MPYYITDESECPA
-15 WAVVKEDGELLA
+15 WAVVKEDGEVLA

-42 SLAEETEYVG
+42 SLAEDTEFVG

-58 ELKIGDWVTWNERN
+58 QLQVGDWVSWNERN
-72 PYVLAKV
+72 PNVLAQV

-90 VYELEDEVY
+90 VYELEDEVF

-108 NVLKLKRTQMPERIS
+108 NVFKLTRIQRPERIS
-123 AKIEEAEEDY
+123 AEVEDGEEETEGNLPDNYRPSLSPDVPEGRACGNCFFFDETRLNEDGDEAWCTKWEAFVEGDNYCNAWQANEE
-133 SEEGTP
+133 
-139 AIILDVDNTIIRGG
+139 
-153 GINQQLVDYL
+153 
-163 DTFEDTEIIIITA
+163 
-176 RLESDRAE
+176 DRAE
-184 TVEDLLDFD
+184 PD
-193 YDQLIMKPS
+193 S
-202 ANLSST
+202 
-208 EFKRRTASELLNTY
+208 
-222 NLMIAI
+222 
-228 DDNNDILRAYRGLG
+228 
-242 ITAIHPNEIP
+242 
-252 TVPGEERAKPEDLEE
+252 LEV

-291 TINVP
+291 RINVP
-296 NTDFSITGT
+296 GSDFTITGT

-310 ALIRIYREGAEGLE
+310 ALIRIYREGEEGLE
-324 PTDTLVG
+324 ATDTLVG

-337 TKIQDLDEARDV
+337 IKINDLDETRDV

-365 EYHREGKSGDG
+365 EYYREGKGGDG

-418 PSSPNYPS
+418 PSSDNYPS

-438 PSKASARRTLKY
+438 PSKSSARRTLKY

-535 LWNHDTGSVLGST
+535 LWNHDTGAVLGST

-562 RVTAVLPETTL
+562 RVTAMLPETTL

-596 ANGDSWNSDGTERTL
+596 ANGDSWNAEGTERTL

-624 PAYSQTAGTAS
+624 PAYTQTAGTAS
-635 VRSFEAVATRAEV
+635 VRSFDAVATRAEV

-674 SKVIQRLT
+674 TKVIQRLT

-687 EAEEDSEDLTALEL
+687 EAEEQSDDLTALEL

>member
-1 MPYYITDESEDCPA
+1 VPYYITQNSAECPA
-15 WAVVKEDGELLA
+15 WAVEKEDGELVA
-27 CHDTKESAIDQAIAV
+27 CHDSKDSAIAQAIAI
-42 SLAEETEYVG
+42 SLSEDTEFIG

-58 ELKIGDWVTWNERN
+58 QLQVGDWVSWNERN
-72 PYVLAKV
+72 PKVLAQV

-108 NVLKLKRTQMPERIS
+108 NVFKLTRIQMPERIS
-123 AKIEEAEEDY
+123 AEVEDAEE
-133 SEEGTP
+133 
-139 AIILDVDNTIIRGG
+139 
-153 GINQQLVDYL
+153 Q
-163 DTFEDTEIIIITA
+163 
-176 RLESDRAE
+176 
-184 TVEDLLDFD
+184 
-193 YDQLIMKPS
+193 
-202 ANLSST
+202 
-208 EFKRRTASELLNTY
+208 
-222 NLMIAI
+222 
-228 DDNNDILRAYRGLG
+228 
-242 ITAIHPNEIP
+242 
-252 TVPGEERAKPEDLEE
+252 DLEE
-267 GDSVSWNS
+267 ETEGNLPDNYRPALAPDVPE
-275 SGGRARGVI
+275 GRACGNCFFFNE
-284 ERIERDG
+284 ERINEDGDKAWCERWDAFVDG
-291 TINVP
+291 GNYC
-296 NTDFSITGT
+296 NAW
-305 EDDPA
+305 EPA
-310 ALIRIYREGAEGLE
+310 DQE
-324 PTDTLVG
+324 T
-331 HKFSTL
+331 
-337 TKIQDLDEARDV
+337 EARDV

-365 EYHREGKSGDG
+365 EYYAEGLAGDG
-376 LVDRTIREA
+376 LVDRTVREA

-401 RAWIARH
+401 AAWIARH
-408 LVDLDSPDAN
+408 LGDLDSPDAN
-418 PSSPNYPS
+418 PSSENYPS

-438 PSKASARRTLKY
+438 PSKSSARRAMNY

-479 TNEVKFELRAVEG
+479 TNEVQFELRAVEN

-562 RVTAVLPETTL
+562 RVTAVLPPTTL
-573 GKDVRTLVQR
+573 GNDVKTLVQR
-583 GDVNAMSFGFSVP
+583 GDVSAMSFGFSVP
-596 ANGDSWNSDGTERTL
+596 ANGDTWNAEGTERTL
-611 RSVRIHEVSIVAF
+611 KSVRIHEVSIVAF

-635 VRSFEAVATRAEV
+635 VRSFDGVAKRAEV

-674 SKVIQRLT
+674 TKVIQRLT

-687 EAEEDSEDLTALEL
+687 EAQESSEDLTALEL

>member
-1 MPYYITDESEDCPA
+1 VPYYITDKSEECPS
-15 WAVVKEDGELLA
+15 WSVVKEDGELIA
-27 CHDTKESAIDQAIAV
+27 CHDTKESAIDQAIAI
-42 SLAEETEYVG
+42 SLAEDTEFVG

-58 ELKIGDWVTWNERN
+58 QLKVGDWVSWNERN
-72 PYVLAKV
+72 PNVLAQV

-99 HSTNRLMIM
+99 HSTDRLMIM
-108 NVLKLKRTQMPERIS
+108 NVFKLQRVQAPERKS
-123 AKIEEAEEDY
+123 MEVDYEEERAD
-133 SEEGTP
+133 GQGV
-139 AIILDVDNTIIRGG
+139 IILDVDNTIIRGG
-153 GINQQLVDYL
+153 QINQRLVDYL
-163 DTFEDTEIIIITA
+163 NTFDDTELVIITA
-176 RLESDRAE
+176 RLESDRAQTE
-184 TVEDLLDFD
+184 ADLEGFD

-202 ANLSST
+202 ADLNST
-208 EFKRRTASELLNTY
+208 EFKRRTASELMNTY
-222 NLMIAI
+222 NVMIAI
-228 DDNNDILRAYRGLG
+228 DDNNDILRAYRTLG

-252 TVPGEERAKPEDLEE
+252 DT
-267 GDSVSWNS
+267 
-275 SGGRARGVI
+275 
-284 ERIERDG
+284 
-291 TINVP
+291 
-296 NTDFSITGT
+296 
-305 EDDPA
+305 PA
-310 ALIRIYREGAEGLE
+310 
-324 PTDTLVG
+324 
-331 HKFSTL
+331 
-337 TKIQDLDEARDV
+337 LDEEIRAVD
-349 NLTPPA
+349 LTPTA

-365 EYHREGKSGDG
+365 EYYAEGLAGDG
-376 LVDRTIREA
+376 LVDRTVREA
-385 RAMAEG
+385 RAMAAG

-418 PSSPNYPS
+418 PSSENYPS

-438 PSKASARRTLKY
+438 PSKASARRALNY

-464 SISQESEQ
+464 SVSQESEQ

-479 TNEVKFELRAVEG
+479 TNEVQFELRAVEN

-535 LWNHDTGSVLGST
+535 LYNHDTGSVLGST

-562 RVTAVLPETTL
+562 RVTAILPETTL

-583 GDVNAMSFGFSVP
+583 GDVSAMSFGFSVP
-596 ANGDSWNSDGTERTL
+596 ANGDTWNSEGTERTL

-624 PAYSQTAGTAS
+624 PAYQQTAGTAT
-635 VRSFEAVATRAEV
+635 VRSYDAVATRAEV
-648 DADQLADAMLAI
+648 DADSLADAMLAV

-682 PQEEA
+682 PTV
-687 EAEEDSEDLTALEL
+687 EAEEISPDDLILLEL
-701 KKKKFELLMKRL
+701 KKKKIELLMKRL

>member
-1 MPYYITDESEDCPA
+1 MPYYITEKSADCPA

-27 CHDTKESAIDQAIAV
+27 CHDTKESAIEQAIAV
-42 SLAEETEYVG
+42 SIAEETEFVG

-58 ELKIGDWVTWNERN
+58 ELKIGDWVSWNIRN
-72 PYVLAKV
+72 PKVLAQIV
-79 VMIEGELAGLE
+79 LIEGELAGLE

-99 HSTNRLMIM
+99 HSTSRLMIM
-108 NVLKLKRTQMPERIS
+108 NVFKLQRIQMPERIS
-123 AKIEEAEEDY
+123 AEVEDADEEELEDESEENLPDNYRPALAPDVPEGRACGNCFFFNEARLNDDGDKAWCERWDAFVDGGYYCNAWQPNEEDRAA
-133 SEEGTP
+133 P
-139 AIILDVDNTIIRGG
+139 DA
-153 GINQQLVDYL
+153 
-163 DTFEDTEIIIITA
+163 
-176 RLESDRAE
+176 LE
-184 TVEDLLDFD
+184 V
-193 YDQLIMKPS
+193 
-202 ANLSST
+202 
-208 EFKRRTASELLNTY
+208 
-222 NLMIAI
+222 
-228 DDNNDILRAYRGLG
+228 
-242 ITAIHPNEIP
+242 
-252 TVPGEERAKPEDLEE
+252 

-296 NTDFSITGT
+296 NSDFTISGT

-310 ALIRIYREGAEGLE
+310 ALIRVYRPGAEGLE
-324 PTDTLVG
+324 ATETLVA

-337 TKIQDLDEARDV
+337 TKIQELDENRAV
-349 NLTPPA
+349 NLTAPA

-365 EYHREGKSGDG
+365 EYYAEGLAGDG
-376 LVDRTIREA
+376 LVDRTVREA

-401 RAWIARH
+401 AAWIARH
-408 LVDLDSPDAN
+408 LGDLDSPDAN
-418 PSSPNYPS
+418 PSSENYPS

-438 PSKASARRTLKY
+438 PSKASANRTMKY
-450 AEGVVARLE
+450 AQGVVARLE

-464 SISQESEQ
+464 TISQESEQ

-535 LWNHDTGSVLGST
+535 LYNHDTGAVLGST

-583 GDVNAMSFGFSVP
+583 GDVSAMSFGFSVP
-596 ANGDSWNSDGTERTL
+596 ANGDSWNTDGTERTL
-611 RSVRIHEVSIVAF
+611 KSVRIHEVSIVAF
-624 PAYSQTAGTAS
+624 PAYSQTAGTAA
-635 VRSFEAVATRAEV
+635 VRSFDGVAKRAEV

-674 SKVIQRLT
+674 TKVIQRLT

-687 EAEEDSEDLTALEL
+687 EAEANSEELTALEL

>member
-1 MPYYITDESEDCPA
+1 MPYYITQDSAECPA
-15 WAVVKEDGELLA
+15 WAVEKQDGELVA
-27 CHDTKESAIDQAIAV
+27 CHDSKDSAIAQAVAI
-42 SLAEETEYVG
+42 SLAEDTEFIG

-58 ELKIGDWVTWNERN
+58 QLQVGDWVSWNERN
-72 PYVLAKV
+72 PKVLAQV

-108 NVLKLKRTQMPERIS
+108 NVFKLQRIQMPERIS
-123 AKIEEAEEDY
+123 VKVDDAEE
-133 SEEGTP
+133 
-139 AIILDVDNTIIRGG
+139 
-153 GINQQLVDYL
+153 Q
-163 DTFEDTEIIIITA
+163 
-176 RLESDRAE
+176 
-184 TVEDLLDFD
+184 
-193 YDQLIMKPS
+193 
-202 ANLSST
+202 
-208 EFKRRTASELLNTY
+208 
-222 NLMIAI
+222 
-228 DDNNDILRAYRGLG
+228 
-242 ITAIHPNEIP
+242 
-252 TVPGEERAKPEDLEE
+252 DLEE
-267 GDSVSWNS
+267 ETEGNLPDNYRPALAPDVPE
-275 SGGRARGVI
+275 GRACGNCLFFNEDRLN
-284 ERIERDG
+284 EDG
-291 TINVP
+291 DKAWCEKWDAFVDGGNYC
-296 NTDFSITGT
+296 NAW
-305 EDDPA
+305 EPA
-310 ALIRIYREGAEGLE
+310 EQE
-324 PTDTLVG
+324 T
-331 HKFSTL
+331 
-337 TKIQDLDEARDV
+337 EARDV

-365 EYHREGKSGDG
+365 DYYAEGLAGDG
-376 LVDRTIREA
+376 LVDRTVREA

-401 RAWIARH
+401 AAWIARH
-408 LVDLDSPDAN
+408 LGDLDSPDAN
-418 PSSPNYPS
+418 PSSENYPS

-438 PSKASARRTLKY
+438 PSKSSARRAMNY
-450 AEGVVARLE
+450 AEGVVSRLE

-479 TNEVKFELRAVEG
+479 TNEVQFELRAVEN

-535 LWNHDTGSVLGST
+535 LWNHDTGAVLGST

-562 RVTAVLPETTL
+562 RVTAVLPDTNL
-573 GKDVRTLVQR
+573 GRDVRTLVQR

-596 ANGDSWNSDGTERTL
+596 AGGDTWNAEGTERTL
-611 RSVRIHEVSIVAF
+611 KSVRIFEVSVVAY
-624 PAYSQTAGTAS
+624 PAYQQTAGTAN
-635 VRSFEAVATRAEV
+635 VRSFDAVATRAEV
-648 DADQLADAMLAI
+648 DADKLADAMLAI

-674 SKVIQRLT
+674 TTVIQRLT

-687 EAEEDSEDLTALEL
+687 AAEENSEDLTALEL

>member
-1 MPYYITDESEDCPA
+1 VPYYITDKSTDCPA
-15 WAVVKEDGELLA
+15 WAVVKEDGELIA
-27 CHDTKESAIDQAIAV
+27 CHDTKESAIDQALAI
-42 SLAEETEYVG
+42 SLAEETEFVG

-58 ELKIGDWVTWNERN
+58 QLKVGDYVSWDLTN
-72 PYVLAKV
+72 PKIMAEV

-90 VYELEDEVY
+90 VYELEDDVY
-99 HSTNRLMIM
+99 HSTDRLMIM
-108 NVLKLKRTQMPERIS
+108 NIFRLQRVPRPEKIS
-123 AKIEEAEEDY
+123 EEVEMEEDY
-133 SEEGTP
+133 SEEDREEGIP

-153 GINQQLVDYL
+153 QLNQQLVDYL
-163 DTFEDTEIIIITA
+163 DTFDDTEIIIITA
-176 RLESDRAE
+176 RLESERAQTE
-184 TVEDLLDFD
+184 ADLEGFD
-193 YDQLIMKPS
+193 YDQLLMKPS
-202 ANLSST
+202 ADLSST
-208 EFKRRTASELLNTY
+208 EFKRATASELLNSY

-228 DDNNDILRAYRGLG
+228 DDNNDILRAYRSLG

-252 TVPGEERAKPEDLEE
+252 SVPEDEER
-267 GDSVSWNS
+267 
-275 SGGRARGVI
+275 
-284 ERIERDG
+284 
-291 TINVP
+291 
-296 NTDFSITGT
+296 
-305 EDDPA
+305 
-310 ALIRIYREGAEGLE
+310 
-324 PTDTLVG
+324 
-331 HKFSTL
+331 
-337 TKIQDLDEARDV
+337 QV
-349 NLTPPA
+349 NLTAPA

-365 EYHREGKSGDG
+365 EYYREGKGGDG

-418 PSSPNYPS
+418 PSSPSYPS

-438 PSKASARRTLKY
+438 PSKSSARRTLKY

-479 TNEVKFELRAVEG
+479 TNEVQFELRAVEG

-596 ANGDSWNSDGTERTL
+596 ANGDTWNTDGTERTL

-635 VRSFEAVATRAEV
+635 VRSFDAVATRAEV
-648 DADQLADAMLAI
+648 DADQLADAMLTI
-660 EDGKDLSLE
+660 EDGKDLTKE

-674 SKVIQRLT
+674 TKVIQRLT
-682 PQEEA
+682 PQDESQTEENS
-687 EAEEDSEDLTALEL
+687 EELTALEL
-701 KKKKFELLMKRL
+701 KKMKLELLMKRL

>member
-1 MPYYITDESEDCPA
+1 VPYYITDQSADCPNS

-42 SLAEETEYVG
+42 SLAEDTEFVG

-58 ELKIGDWVTWNERN
+58 QLQVGDWVSWNERN
-72 PYVLAKV
+72 PNVLAQV

-108 NVLKLKRTQMPERIS
+108 NIFKLQRIQMPERIS
-123 AKIEEAEEDY
+123 AEIDKAEEQDEEEETEGNLPDNYRPALAPDVPEGRACGNCFFFNEERLNEDGDKAWCEKWDAFVDGGNYCNAWEPNEEA
-133 SEEGTP
+133 
-139 AIILDVDNTIIRGG
+139 R
-153 GINQQLVDYL
+153 
-163 DTFEDTEIIIITA
+163 
-176 RLESDRAE
+176 
-184 TVEDLLDFD
+184 
-193 YDQLIMKPS
+193 
-202 ANLSST
+202 
-208 EFKRRTASELLNTY
+208 EL
-222 NLMIAI
+222 
-228 DDNNDILRAYRGLG
+228 R
-242 ITAIHPNEIP
+242 
-252 TVPGEERAKPEDLEE
+252 
-267 GDSVSWNS
+267 
-275 SGGRARGVI
+275 
-284 ERIERDG
+284 
-291 TINVP
+291 
-296 NTDFSITGT
+296 
-305 EDDPA
+305 
-310 ALIRIYREGAEGLE
+310 
-324 PTDTLVG
+324 
-331 HKFSTL
+331 
-337 TKIQDLDEARDV
+337 QV

-365 EYHREGKSGDG
+365 EYYAEGLAGDG
-376 LVDRTIREA
+376 LVDRTVREA

-401 RAWIARH
+401 AAWIARH
-408 LVDLDSPDAN
+408 LGDLDSPDAN
-418 PSSPNYPS
+418 PTSDNYPS

-438 PSKASARRTLKY
+438 PSKSSARRAMEY
-450 AEGVVARLE
+450 AQGVVGRLE

-535 LWNHDTGSVLGST
+535 LWNHDTGAVLGST

-562 RVTAVLPETTL
+562 RVTATLPPTTL
-573 GKDVRTLVQR
+573 GNDVKVLVQR
-583 GDVNAMSFGFSVP
+583 GDVSAMSFGFSVP
-596 ANGDSWNSDGTERTL
+596 AGGDSWNSEGTERTL
-611 RSVRIHEVSIVAF
+611 KSVRIFEVSVVAY
-624 PAYSQTAGTAS
+624 PAYSQTAGTAN
-635 VRSFEAVATRAEV
+635 VRSFDAVATRAEV
-648 DADQLADAMLAI
+648 DADKLADAMLAI

-674 SKVIQRLT
+674 TTVIQRLT

-687 EAEEDSEDLTALEL
+687 EAEANSDDLTALEL

>member
-1 MPYYITDESEDCPA
+1 VPYYITEKSADCPA
-15 WAVVKEDGELLA
+15 WAVVKEDGELIA
-27 CHDTKESAIDQAIAV
+27 CHDSKESAIEQAVAI
-42 SLAEETEYVG
+42 SIAEETEFVG

-58 ELKIGDWVTWNERN
+58 QLKVGDYVSWDLTN
-72 PYVLAKV
+72 PKIMAEV

-90 VYELEDEVY
+90 VYELEDDVY
-99 HSTNRLMIM
+99 NSTDRLMIM
-108 NVLKLKRTQMPERIS
+108 NIFRLQRVPRPEKIS
-123 AKIEEAEEDY
+123 EEVEMEEDY
-133 SEEGTP
+133 SEEDREEGTP

-153 GINQQLVDYL
+153 QINQQLVDYL
-163 DTFEDTEIIIITA
+163 DTFDDTEIIIITA
-176 RLESDRAE
+176 RLESERAQTE
-184 TVEDLLDFD
+184 ADLEGFD
-193 YDQLIMKPS
+193 YDQLPMKPS
-202 ANLSST
+202 ADLSST
-208 EFKRRTASELLNTY
+208 EFKRATASELLNSY

-228 DDNNDILRAYRGLG
+228 DDNNDILRAYRSLG

-252 TVPGEERAKPEDLEE
+252 SVPEDEER
-267 GDSVSWNS
+267 
-275 SGGRARGVI
+275 
-284 ERIERDG
+284 
-291 TINVP
+291 
-296 NTDFSITGT
+296 
-305 EDDPA
+305 
-310 ALIRIYREGAEGLE
+310 
-324 PTDTLVG
+324 
-331 HKFSTL
+331 
-337 TKIQDLDEARDV
+337 QV
-349 NLTPPA
+349 NLTAPA

-365 EYHREGKSGDG
+365 EYYREGKGGDG

-385 RAMAEG
+385 RAIAEG

-418 PSSPNYPS
+418 PSSPSYPS

-479 TNEVKFELRAVEG
+479 TNEVQFELRAVEG

-548 RAGTLKLEEDNYGL
+548 RAGTLKLEEDSHGL

-596 ANGDSWNSDGTERTL
+596 ANGDTWNTDGTERTL

-624 PAYSQTAGTAS
+624 PAYSQTAGTAA
-635 VRSFEAVATRAEV
+635 VRSFDGVAKRAEV
-648 DADQLADAMLAI
+648 DADQLADAMLTI
-660 EDGKDLSLE
+660 EDGKDLSKE

-674 SKVIQRLT
+674 TKVIQRLT
-682 PQEEA
+682 PQDQTDENSEE
-687 EAEEDSEDLTALEL
+687 LTALEL
-701 KKKKFELLMKRL
+701 KKMKLELLMKRL